1 MIFWNWIDDPRVLIA
16 SPASIFLQRKYLKP
30 VSRISTASALD
41 LDQHQIWSLH
51 AWLPQSLT
59 RVLLRQVA
67 NTGQHFR
74 PSIAPGLQ
82 RTWVQWNPVRA
93 ADWKF
98 GPQFTDRKKCS
109 VWTCGI
115 CNFKIVPK
123 KISGGD
129 MQSAR
134 ISLSGLGAALANF
147 KVACANHAQTTRP
160 LYALS
165 FHKASFLS
173 KTLVC
178 AIAFPWVL
186 NQISQLF
193 NAPFN
198 LYG

>member
-1 MIFWNWIDDPRVLIA
+1 MLLGFDTTAIGSSCDFFIVHKNACSWNRSILWILIKFPLMIFWNWIDDPRVLIA

-98 GPQFTDRKKCS
+98 GPQFTDREKNAQ
-109 VWTCGI
+109 CGPVGI
-115 CNFKIVPK
+115 
-123 KISGGD
+123 
-129 MQSAR
+129 
-134 ISLSGLGAALANF
+134 
-147 KVACANHAQTTRP
+147 
-160 LYALS
+160 
-165 FHKASFLS
+165 
-173 KTLVC
+173 
-178 AIAFPWVL
+178 WW
-186 NQISQLF
+186 
-193 NAPFN
+193 N
-198 LYG
+198 L

>member
-1 MIFWNWIDDPRVLIA
+1 MLLGFDTTAIGSSCEFFIVHKNACSWNRSILWILIKFPLMIFWNWIDDPRVLIA

-98 GPQFTDRKKCS
+98 GPQFTDREKMLSVDLWNLMEFVISKLSQKKFQ
-109 VWTCGI
+109 VVTCNQQGL
-115 CNFKIVPK
+115 
-123 KISGGD
+123 
-129 MQSAR
+129 A
-134 ISLSGLGAALANF
+134 SLGSGL
-147 KVACANHAQTTRP
+147 P
-160 LYALS
+160 L
-165 FHKASFLS
+165 
-173 KTLVC
+173 
-178 AIAFPWVL
+178 P
-186 NQISQLF
+186 ISR
-193 NAPFN
+193 
-198 LYG
+198 